1 MMCFFCFFFFF
12 LLHFFVLLSFS
23 FQMFNIW
30 LRSSWLGVFPARNW
44 FQERSWR
51 LSFFPTSLLQRACRE
66 RSNKHHLEAFPHADW
81 SFTKAFHWDDP
92 GWVWMAQHC
101 SLSTIID
108 DSFLILEYTILYWLS
123 CFGWSIFLK
132 KHPAF
137 SWCVWF
143 SCYQIWNKASH
154 AGMLWSCDS
163 FNLTRTLSHCHAVV

>member
-1 MMCFFCFFFFF
+1 MMCFFA
-12 LLHFFVLLSFS
+12 
-23 FQMFNIW
+23 
-30 LRSSWLGVFPARNW
+30 SS
-44 FQERSWR
+44 S
-51 LSFFPTSLLQRACRE
+51 SFFCIFSSCFLSLFKCLTFDYEVLDLEFQPQIFPIFPSQELVSRTQLKTEFFSNFASAESVSRE
-66 RSNKHHLEAFPHADW
+66 INKHHEAFPHADW

-108 DSFLILEYTILYWLS
+108 DPFLILEYTILYWLS
-123 CFGWSIFLK
+123 CSGWSIFLK

-154 AGMLWSCDS
+154 AGMLWSCES
-163 FNLTRTLSHCHAVV
+163 SN